1 MYVCN
6 VLRYRKYVRLAN
18 VPCTGSL
25 INYITVV
32 LSCLGTFECA
42 RSPYTPY
49 SLQSMLSLNSTD
61 SHLRERGGKIMR
73 ARHKVAS

>member
-1 MYVCN
+1 MRWLLASITSSRFTFMHDVCTMYVCN

-42 RSPYTPY
+42 R
-49 SLQSMLSLNSTD
+49 
-61 SHLRERGGKIMR
+61 
-73 ARHKVAS
+73 